1 MAKATVPDIRNRVT
15 EYRLVRAGDILPNPK
30 NWRAH
35 PDNQRAAYRAITED
49 IGFAGALLTRQLEN
63 GTLMLVDG
71 HMRTEE
77 NPDAMLPTLIT
88 DLTEGEAELILATYD
103 PISAMAQAD
112 AAKLEELLQGVNSD
126 DAAVQEMLT
135 RLAEEAGIVAG
146 EAEPP
151 GDAGAAIDR
160 AEELQKQYGVE
171 RGQVWVLGRHR
182 IMCGSSYEPE
192 HIIRLMDGKTPD
204 MLHTDPPY
212 GINIV
217 KPRNGVGA
225 ADSGGSK
232 SFGSTGEIHRK
243 GKSAVAERDSGKVG
257 GGRGDLLRLHARPLT
272 TGRTGAPGNRAIPDR
287 AVAERVHVQH
297 GSPSRNQIIQSNLY
311 PVIEGDDTPFEP
323 VQFLDFAPIV
333 IMWGANYYA
342 DKLPPKACWIV
353 WDKREDIT
361 RNNFADCELA
371 WTNQDKPARIFYHLW
386 NGLHKGSQHGERRTH
401 PTEKPVALFEEIGK
415 LYADQGLWVDLFA
428 GTGAQIVAAERS
440 GATCYAMEY
449 EPMYVATI
457 IDRLAKMNIEPR
469 LVEAVSAP

>member
-1 MAKATVPDIRNRVT
+1 MDFKDRIVELRRVPAS
-15 EYRLVRAGDILPNPK
+15 ELVENPK
-30 NWRAH
+30 NWRRH
-35 PDNQRAAYRAITED
+35 GEDQRRGLRSLVEK
-49 IGFAGALLTRQLEN
+49 IGFAGAELVRIMDD
-63 GTLMLVDG
+63 GRLMLIDG
-71 HMRTEE
+71 HLRKDEYKKQS
-77 NPDAMLPTLIT
+77 LPVLVT
-88 DLTEGEAELILATYD
+88 DLSEAEADLLLATFD
-103 PISAMAQAD
+103 PIGALATTDDEA
-112 AAKLEELLQGVNSD
+112 LELLLSEVNATFD
-126 DAAVQEMLT
+126 DLGDL
-135 RLAEEAGIVAG
+135 LADVHGDDYADP

-160 AEELQKQYGVE
+160 ASELQQQYGVE
-171 RGQVWVLGRHR
+171 RGQVWALGRHR
-182 IMCGSSYEPE
+182 IMCGSSYDKE
-192 HIIRLMDGKTPD
+192 HVIRLMDGKTPN

-217 KPRNGVGA
+217 KPRNGVGSA
-225 ADSGGSK
+225 AIGGAK
-232 SFGSTGEIHRK
+232 SFGSTGETHRK

-257 GGRGDLLRLHARPLT
+257 GGRGDESSLHARSNV
-272 TGRTGAPGNRAIPDR
+272 GRVD
-287 AVAERVHVQH
+287 
-297 GSPSRNQIIQSNLY
+297 PSNIIQSNLY

-323 VQFLDFAPIV
+323 AQFLDFAPIV

-361 RNNFADCELA
+361 RNNFADCEMA
-371 WTNQDKPARIFYHLW
+371 WTNQDSPARIFYHLW

-415 LYADQGLWVDLFA
+415 FYADKGLWVDLFA

-457 IDRLAKMNIEPR
+457 IDRLAKMGIDPQ
-469 LVEAVSAP
+469 LVSDKFASQA